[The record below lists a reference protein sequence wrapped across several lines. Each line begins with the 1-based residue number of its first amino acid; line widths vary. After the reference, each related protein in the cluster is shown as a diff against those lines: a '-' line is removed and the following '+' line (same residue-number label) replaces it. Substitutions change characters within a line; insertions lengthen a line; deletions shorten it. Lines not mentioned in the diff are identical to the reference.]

1 MIQYRTL
8 ISFDWAMKRLLRNK
22 ANYDILEGFI
32 SVLLKD
38 DIKIERILESE
49 SNQDDKFDKYNRLDI
64 LAENSNQEL
73 IIVEIQY
80 NRQVHY
86 FERMLYGVSKA
97 IVENISLG
105 DDYQRI
111 KKVYSVNIVYF
122 DLGQGTDYVY
132 HGKTEF
138 KGIHNNDVLQLSS
151 KQKDTMLNRE
161 ISSIY
166 PEYYVLKVNQFDD
179 YAKDSLDEWIYYL
192 KNSKIKEGSSAQ
204 GLEKVA
210 DRMRLD
216 EMNEQERSAFIKE
229 MDRQRDERDTIAAGI
244 EDGIAIGYDKGLD
257 KGKEEGIK
265 VGKEEGIKVG
275 KEEGKRES
283 LKQIVL
289 NSKKSGLSIE
299 VIKSITG
306 LCEEEINSIN

>member
-265 VGKEEGIKVG
+265 EGIKKV
-275 KEEGKRES
+275 
-283 LKQIVL
+283 VL

-306 LCEEEINSIN
+306 LSEEEINSINY